1 MATSG
6 VATFNP
12 DFTEIIDEAFE
23 RCGLE
28 SRTGYDLRTAQRSL
42 DFMFAEWASR
52 GLNLWTIEQRS
63 LVMVPG
69 QSVYDLPLDTVNI
82 LSAVIRTGTGQ
93 LQQDVIIDR
102 ISRAEYLHVPN
113 KNTQSRPAQFYV
125 ERTTVPKA
133 FVYPAPDDTV
143 PYIMRYYAIRRIQD
157 TGSAGNTADVDFR
170 FLPCL
175 VAGLAYH
182 LALKRAPER
191 VELLRALYEEEFQRA
206 AYADRDTASVF
217 LLPAG
222 N

>member
-6 VATFNP
+6 VANFNP
-12 DFTEIIDEAFE
+12 DFTEIIDEAYE
-23 RCGLE
+23 RCGIE
-28 SRTGYDLRTAQRSL
+28 SRTGYDLRTASRTL

-52 GLNLWTIEQRS
+52 GLNLWTIEQREVV
-63 LVMVPG
+63 LATG
-69 QSVYDLPLDTVNI
+69 TATYDLPLDTVNV

-93 LQQDVIIDR
+93 QQQDVIIDR

-113 KNTQSRPAQFYV
+113 KNTQSRPAQYYV
-125 ERTTVPKA
+125 ERAAVPKL
-133 FVYPAPDDTV
+133 FLYPAPDGAQS
-143 PYIMRYYAIRRIQD
+143 YIFRYYTIRRIQN
-157 TGSAGNTADVDFR
+157 AGDATNTADVDFR

-191 VELLRALYEEEFQRA
+191 MQVLKTLYEEEFQRA

-217 LLPAG
+217 LLPSG
-222 N
+222 D

>member
-12 DFTEIIDEAFE
+12 DFIEIIEEAYE
-23 RCGLE
+23 RCGIE
-28 SRTGYDLRTAQRSL
+28 SRTGYDLRTAARTL

-52 GLNLWTIEQRS
+52 GLNLWTIEQRQVLLS
-63 LVMVPG
+63 TG
-69 QSVYDLPLDTVNI
+69 TAVYDLPLDTVNI
-82 LSAVIRTGTGQ
+82 VSAVIRTGTGQ
-93 LQQDVIIDR
+93 QQQDVIIDR

-113 KNTQSRPAQFYV
+113 KNTQSRPAQYYV
-125 ERTTVPKA
+125 ERSAVPKLYL
-133 FVYPAPDDTV
+133 YPAPDGAQS
-143 PYIMRYYAIRRIQD
+143 YIFRYYAIRRIQN
-157 TGSAGNTADVDFR
+157 AGDPTNTADVDFR

-182 LALKRAPER
+182 LALKRAPDR
-191 VELLRALYEEEFQRA
+191 IQLLKTLYEEEFQRA

-217 LLPAG
+217 LLPSG

>member
-6 VATFNP
+6 TATFNP
-12 DFTEIIDEAFE
+12 DFTEIIDEAYE
-23 RCGLE
+23 RCGIE
-28 SRTGYDLRTAQRSL
+28 SRTGYDLRTATRTL

-63 LVMVPG
+63 LVLVAG
-69 QSVYDLPLDTVNI
+69 TSVYDLPVDTVNV

-93 LQQDVIIDR
+93 QQQDVIIDR

-125 ERTTVPKA
+125 ERTAVPKL
-133 FVYPAPDDTV
+133 FVYPAPNAVQT
-143 PYIMRYYAIRRIQD
+143 YTFRYYTIRRIQD
-157 TGSAGNTADVDFR
+157 AGDATNTADVDFR

-191 VELLRALYEEEFQRA
+191 MQVLKALYEDEFQRA

-217 LLPAG
+217 LLPSG
-222 N
+222 D

>member
-23 RCGLE
+23 RCGIE
-28 SRTGYDLRTAQRSL
+28 SRTGYDLRTATRSL
-42 DFMFAEWASR
+42 NFMFAEWASR
-52 GLNLWTIEQRS
+52 GLNLWTIEQRQLS
-63 LVMVPG
+63 LVAG
-69 QSVYDLPLDTVNI
+69 TSVYDLPLDTVNV

-93 LQQDVIIDR
+93 TQQDVIIDR

-113 KNTQSRPAQFYV
+113 KNTRSRPAQYYV
-125 ERTTVPKA
+125 ERAAVPKLYL
-133 FVYPAPDDTV
+133 YPAADDV
-143 PYIMRYYAIRRIQD
+143 QSYIFRYYAVRRIQN
-157 TGSAGNTADVDFR
+157 AGAVSNTADVDFR

-175 VAGLAYH
+175 VAGLSYY

-191 VELLRALYEEEFQRA
+191 MEVLKALYEEEFQRA

>member
-6 VATFNP
+6 VADFTP
-12 DFTEIIDEAFE
+12 DFTEIIDEAYE
-23 RCGLE
+23 RCGIE

-42 DFMFAEWASR
+42 NFMFAEWASR

-63 LVMVPG
+63 LALVTG
-69 QSVYDLPLDTVNI
+69 TSIYNLPLDTVNV
-82 LSAVIRTGTGQ
+82 LSAVIRTGTAQ
-93 LQQDVIIDR
+93 TQQDVIVDR

-125 ERTTVPKA
+125 ERATVPKL
-133 FVYPAPDDTV
+133 FLYPAPDGV
-143 PYIMRYYAIRRIQD
+143 QPYTFQYYAIRRIQNA
-157 TGSAGNTADVDFR
+157 GVAGNTADVDFR

-182 LALKRAPER
+182 LSLKRAPDRME
-191 VELLRALYEEEFQRA
+191 VLKALYEDEFQRA
-206 AYADRDTASVF
+206 AYADRDTASVY

-222 N
+222 D

>member
-12 DFTEIIDEAFE
+12 DFVEIIDEAYE
-23 RCGLE
+23 RCGIE
-28 SRTGYDLRTAQRSL
+28 SRTGYDLRTARRSL
-42 DFMFAEWASR
+42 DIMFAEWASR

-63 LVMVPG
+63 LAMVPG
-69 QSVYDLPLDTVNI
+69 TSQYALPVDTVNI

-93 LQQDVIIDR
+93 TQQDVVIDR

-125 ERTTVPKA
+125 ERTVAPLLY
-133 FVYPAPDDTV
+133 VYPSPDATQA
-143 PYIMRYYAIRRIQD
+143 YTFQYYTIRRIQD
-157 TGSAGNTADVDFR
+157 AGVASNTADVDFR

-175 VAGLAYH
+175 VAGLAYY
-182 LALKRAPER
+182 LSLKKAPDR
-191 VELLRALYEEEFQRA
+191 IQILKTLYEEEFQRA

-217 LLPAG
+217 LLPSG
-222 N
+222 G

>member
-6 VATFNP
+6 TATFNP
-12 DFTEIIDEAFE
+12 DFTEIIDEAYE
-23 RCGLE
+23 RCGIE
-28 SRTGYDLRTAQRSL
+28 SRTGYDLRTATRSL

-63 LVMVPG
+63 LVMVAG
-69 QSVYDLPLDTVNI
+69 TSVYDLPVDTVNV

-93 LQQDVIIDR
+93 QQQDVMIDR

-125 ERTTVPKA
+125 ERTAVPKL
-133 FVYPAPDDTV
+133 FVYPAPDAVQT
-143 PYIMRYYAIRRIQD
+143 YTFRYYAIRRIQD
-157 TGSAGNTADVDFR
+157 AGDATNTADVDFR

-191 VELLRALYEEEFQRA
+191 MQVLKALYEDEFQRA

-217 LLPAG
+217 LLPSG
-222 N
+222 D

>member
-6 VATFNP
+6 VANFNP
-12 DFTEIIDEAFE
+12 DFTEIIDEAYE
-23 RCGLE
+23 RCGIE
-28 SRTGYDLRTAQRSL
+28 SRTGYDLRTASRTL

-52 GLNLWTIEQRS
+52 GLNLWTIEQREVV
-63 LVMVPG
+63 LTTG
-69 QSVYDLPLDTVNI
+69 TAIYNLPLDTVNV

-93 LQQDVIIDR
+93 QQQDVIIDR

-113 KNTQSRPAQFYV
+113 KNTQSRPAQYYI
-125 ERTTVPKA
+125 ERTAVPKL
-133 FVYPAPDDTV
+133 FLYPAPDGAQS
-143 PYIMRYYAIRRIQD
+143 YIFRYYTIRRIQN
-157 TGSAGNTADVDFR
+157 AGDATNTADVDFR

-191 VELLRALYEEEFQRA
+191 MQVLKALYEEEFQRA

-217 LLPAG
+217 LLPSG
-222 N
+222 D